1 MTELELKSFLKEN
14 FPKENENCDWK
25 EYKNLK
31 NSINGSEGDDLVSY
45 VSAISN
51 MEGGHIVIGIEDKT
65 FEIVGI
71 QNLHSYN
78 TENIKLTLVKNCT
91 NLSSENLEISEYITS
106 DTKKIVWIVKVPK
119 HSFRLPVYAHMKAWQ
134 RIGDSLVRMTNERLD
149 TILNENF
156 NKEDW
161 TKVIIEDATIN
172 DLDEEAIKKARI
184 EFVKRNPRYSEE
196 IESWNNAKFLNKAIL
211 TIRGKIT
218 RACFIL
224 LGKQEEEHFLDSAV
238 KIRWNLKTIDNQDKD
253 FEIFHIP
260 FILSV
265 DEVYKKIRNLKYR
278 YLKEGTLFPDEVLR
292 YDPFVIREP
301 LNNAIAHQD
310 YSEKS
315 RINVEEFEDDH
326 LVFTNYGRFIP
337 KSVEDVVLHDSPE
350 EYYRNPFLV
359 EAMRKLG
366 MIETQGGGIRKV
378 FNFQKQR
385 FFPLPEY
392 NLSENKVKVT
402 ITGKVINEEFA
413 KILINNPEI
422 TLEDIILLDKV
433 QKQVQLSVDELK
445 YLRGKKFI
453 EGRRNGIFLSHDLVK
468 KTGNKE
474 LLAEYVKNKS
484 FDNDYYK
491 KLILEYIAKSVKVK
505 RSEIDNLVI
514 PKLSEVLSE
523 KQKKDKIRNFLFALG
538 KEGKIVSREYATWE
552 IKKD

>member
-119 HSFRLPVYAHMKAWQ
+119 HSFRLPVYTHKKAWQ

>member
-45 VSAISN
+45 VSAFSN

-119 HSFRLPVYAHMKAWQ
+119 HSFRLPVYAHKKAWQ

-453 EGRRNGIFLSHDLVK
+453 EGRRNGIFLSQDLVK

>member
-14 FPKENENCDWK
+14 FPKENEKCEWK
-25 EYKNLK
+25 EFKSLK
-31 NSINGSEGDDLVSY
+31 SSISARQGEDLISY
-45 VSAISN
+45 ISSISN
-51 MEGGHIVIGIEDKT
+51 MEGGNIILGIEDKT
-65 FEIVGI
+65 LKIIGI
-71 QNLHSYN
+71 QDFHDYN
-78 TENIKLTLVKNCT
+78 IDNIKYRILGNCT
-91 NLSSENLEISEYITS
+91 NLSSEGFDIVEYVTS
-106 DTKKIVWIVKVPK
+106 DTNKIVWIVKVPK
-119 HSFRLPVYAHMKAWQ
+119 HHFRLPVYAHKKAWQ
-134 RIGDSLVRMTNERLD
+134 RIGDNLVPMTKERLD
-149 TILNENF
+149 NILNESL
-156 NKEDW
+156 
-161 TKVIIEDATIN
+161 IIEDWSKKIIEGVSIE
-172 DLDEEAIKKARI
+172 DLDEKAIKKARK
-184 EFVKRNPRYSEE
+184 EFIKRNPKYIDE
-196 IESWNNAKFLNKAIL
+196 IEKWDNIKFLDKAKL
-211 TIRGKIT
+211 TIKGKIT
-218 RACFIL
+218 RTCFIL
-224 LGKQEEEHFLDSAV
+224 LGKEEEEHYLDSAV
-238 KIRWNLKTIDNQDKD
+238 KIRWNLKTLENQDKD
-253 FEIFHIP
+253 FEIFSIP

-315 RINVEEFEDDH
+315 RINVIEFEDDH
-326 LVFTNYGRFIP
+326 LVFTNYGSFIP

-350 EYYRNPFLV
+350 ENYRNPFLV
-359 EAMRKLG
+359 EAMRNLG

-433 QKQVQLSVDELK
+433 QKQVQLSLDELK
-445 YLRGKKFI
+445 YLRSKKFI
-453 EGRRNGIFLSHDLVK
+453 EGRRNGIFLSHDLIK

-474 LLAEYVKNKS
+474 LLAEYVRNKS

-491 KLILEYIAKSVKVK
+491 KLILEYIEKSEKVK

-514 PKLSEVLSE
+514 PKLSEVLSK

-552 IKKD
+552 IKKY

>member
-1 MTELELKSFLKEN
+1 ML
-14 FPKENENCDWK
+14 
-25 EYKNLK
+25 
-31 NSINGSEGDDLVSY
+31 
-45 VSAISN
+45 
-51 MEGGHIVIGIEDKT
+51 
-65 FEIVGI
+65 
-71 QNLHSYN
+71 
-78 TENIKLTLVKNCT
+78 
-91 NLSSENLEISEYITS
+91 
-106 DTKKIVWIVKVPK
+106 
-119 HSFRLPVYAHMKAWQ
+119 FR
-134 RIGDSLVRMTNERLD
+134 S
-149 TILNENF
+149 NENF

-184 EFVKRNPRYSEE
+184 EFVKRNPKYSEE
-196 IESWNNAKFLNKAIL
+196 IESWDNAKFLNKAIL

-315 RINVEEFEDDH
+315 RINVIEFEDDH

-350 EYYRNPFLV
+350 ENYRNPFLV
-359 EAMRKLG
+359 EAMRNLG

-433 QKQVQLSVDELK
+433 QKQVQLSLDELK
-445 YLRGKKFI
+445 CLRSKKFI
-453 EGRRNGIFLSHDLVK
+453 EGRRNGIFLSHDLIK

-474 LLAEYVKNKS
+474 LLAEYVRNKS

-491 KLILEYIAKSVKVK
+491 KLILEYIAKSEKVK

-514 PKLSEVLSE
+514 PKLSEVLSK